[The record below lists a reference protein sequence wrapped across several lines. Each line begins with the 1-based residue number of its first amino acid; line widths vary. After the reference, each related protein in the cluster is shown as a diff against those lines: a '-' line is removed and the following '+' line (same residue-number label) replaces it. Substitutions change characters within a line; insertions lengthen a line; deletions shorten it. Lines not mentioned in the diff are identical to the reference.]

1 MKRFLAF
8 TLCLAALLLASCKK
22 EPFLT
27 LSGPASVELSA
38 DGGSGTISFTGN
50 NDWTASSSDSWVTVS
65 PSSGTASDGPVTV
78 TVKAAANTTFEDRS
92 ATVTIR
98 SEGLTQSVTVRQSA
112 NLGVVVPTK
121 SYPIASD
128 ARTID
133 VEVQANV
140 EYSVSVSDS
149 WIKQAGTKGLT
160 SKTLSFAVEANG
172 TYDARSAT
180 ITIKPQSGEAQA
192 ISVTQ
197 AQKDALLVS
206 NASYSM
212 PYGGGEIDVK
222 VESNVEF
229 EVKSGVDWIQYVQTK
244 GLSTSTVV
252 LKVSENGT
260 YKARE
265 GKVTLAQKGGSLTKT
280 VTVKQAGRVAVT
292 GVTLNKTSLKLMVGE
307 TVTLKATVKP
317 DNATD
322 KSVTWSSDKT
332 KVAKVDKNGKVTAV
346 AGGTATITAKAGSK
360 TATCKVTVDNKVV
373 QVGEVTPIPAEGGE
387 YELDIQYA
395 SDDFTVAVE
404 KSAESWLIF
413 YSTKALTKGKLVFGA
428 AENQLPSSR
437 SAKVTIKDNKGKASP
452 VTVTLTQDPYE
463 MVVKSRDLLMELYAA
478 LYYVE
483 LNVLFCVFL
492 LGYSCFAFTHDVVQ
506 AGGEGS
512 QVFKDTAQFH

>member
-22 EPFLT
+22 EPYLT

-78 TVKAAANTTFEDRS
+78 TVRAAANTTFEDRS

-121 SYPIASD
+121 SYQIASD

-140 EYSVSVSDS
+140 DYSVSVSDS

-160 SKTLSFAVEANG
+160 SKTLTFSVEANG

-206 NASYSM
+206 KATYSM
-212 PYGGGEIDVK
+212 PYGGGEVEVK

-229 EVKSGVDWIQYVQTK
+229 EVKSGVDWIEYLDTK
-244 GLSTSTVV
+244 ALNTSTVR
-252 LKVSENGT
+252 LKVAENKT
-260 YKARE
+260 YKVRE

-280 VTVKQAGRVAVT
+280 VTIVPLPVPSVKLTPTFIDTDNPKVVLRDQSAH
-292 GVTLNKTSLKLMVGE
+292 GVTSSWLFNNGEVKTGREVSHRFDNCVGFDSVPVTLTSYNALE
-307 TVTLKATVKP
+307 CPTEYKFQIPVNVFTVWFPTAITPGSSDGNDKFTIHTINEYQFFHIYIYNRRGELVYDSDDVHFEWDGTNREREKKKQGAYVYTCRFRKPGTTTLSSVQGTVTLV
-317 DNATD
+317 
-322 KSVTWSSDKT
+322 
-332 KVAKVDKNGKVTAV
+332 
-346 AGGTATITAKAGSK
+346 
-360 TATCKVTVDNKVV
+360 
-373 QVGEVTPIPAEGGE
+373 
-387 YELDIQYA
+387 
-395 SDDFTVAVE
+395 
-404 KSAESWLIF
+404 
-413 YSTKALTKGKLVFGA
+413 
-428 AENQLPSSR
+428 R
-437 SAKVTIKDNKGKASP
+437 
-452 VTVTLTQDPYE
+452 
-463 MVVKSRDLLMELYAA
+463 
-478 LYYVE
+478 
-483 LNVLFCVFL
+483 
-492 LGYSCFAFTHDVVQ
+492 
-506 AGGEGS
+506 
-512 QVFKDTAQFH
+512 

>member
-22 EPFLT
+22 EPYLT

-78 TVKAAANTTFEDRS
+78 TVRAAANTTFEDRS

-121 SYPIASD
+121 SYQIASD

-140 EYSVSVSDS
+140 DYSVSVSDS

-160 SKTLSFAVEANG
+160 SKTLTFSVEANG

-206 NASYSM
+206 KATYSM
-212 PYGGGEIDVK
+212 PYGGGEVEVK

-229 EVKSGVDWIQYVQTK
+229 EVKSGADWIQYVETK
-244 GLSTSTVV
+244 GLSASTVR
-252 LKVSENGT
+252 LKVSENKT

-265 GKVTLAQKGGSLTKT
+265 GKVTLTQKGGSLTKT

-292 GVTLNKTSLKLMVGE
+292 GVTLNKSSLSLLLGE
-307 TVTLKATVKP
+307 TATLKATVKP
-317 DNATD
+317 D
-322 KSVTWSSDKT
+322 
-332 KVAKVDKNGKVTAV
+332 
-346 AGGTATITAKAGSK
+346 KA
-360 TATCKVTVDNKVV
+360 
-373 QVGEVTPIPAEGGE
+373 
-387 YELDIQYA
+387 
-395 SDDFTVAVE
+395 
-404 KSAESWLIF
+404 
-413 YSTKALTKGKLVFGA
+413 
-428 AENQLPSSR
+428 
-437 SAKVTIKDNKGKASP
+437 
-452 VTVTLTQDPYE
+452 
-463 MVVKSRDLLMELYAA
+463 
-478 LYYVE
+478 
-483 LNVLFCVFL
+483 
-492 LGYSCFAFTHDVVQ
+492 
-506 AGGEGS
+506 
-512 QVFKDTAQFH
+512 